1 MVPSYFDC
9 FRDNM
14 ELALS
19 TEDHLNKHVL
29 RPQSDIT
36 LSGLEIFKRYGLQL
50 QQNDRRVM

>member
-1 MVPSYFDC
+1 
-9 FRDNM
+9 M

-19 TEDHLNKHVL
+19 TEDRLNKHVL